1 MSGEIP
7 PCIQIPQ
14 PTRYMCD
21 VRLIN
26 IKQLICCIV
35 GMISLVMICVMGIII
50 AAAVFSL
57 FSIAYLIVG
66 VMTVCMFTMIAILVF
81 SYSIIRVPSDAHVCD
96 LRIAAARKLRVDPL
110 NLELG
115 VFFIVYAKTLKRYL
129 ADPIL
134 PYSSTWCRRIEQ
146 EESLLSCILKS
157 FI

>member
-21 VRLIN
+21 VQLIN
-26 IKQLICCIV
+26 KKQYICCIV
-35 GMISLVMICVMGIII
+35 GMISLAMIGVMGIII
-50 AAAVFSL
+50 AVAVFSL
-57 FSIAYLIVG
+57 FNIVYLILG

-115 VFFIVYAKTLKRYL
+115 VFIVYAKTLKRFL

-134 PYSSTWCRRIEQ
+134 PYSSTWCRRIKQ

>member
-21 VRLIN
+21 VQLIN
-26 IKQLICCIV
+26 KKQYICCIV
-35 GMISLVMICVMGIII
+35 GMISLAMIGVMGIII
-50 AAAVFSL
+50 AVAVFSL
-57 FSIAYLIVG
+57 FNIVYLILG

-96 LRIAAARKLRVDPL
+96 LRIATARKLHVDPL

-115 VFFIVYAKTLKRYL
+115 VSSGVPCEDTQALFGGPYPPVFFYMVSKNRARGVVTEL
-129 ADPIL
+129 
-134 PYSSTWCRRIEQ
+134 YS
-146 EESLLSCILKS
+146 
-157 FI
+157 

>member
-21 VRLIN
+21 VQLIN
-26 IKQLICCIV
+26 KKQYICCIV
-35 GMISLVMICVMGIII
+35 GMISLAMIGVMGIII
-50 AAAVFSL
+50 AVAVFSL
-57 FSIAYLIVG
+57 FNIVYLILG

-115 VFFIVYAKTLKRYL
+115 VPFGIPYEDTEALFCGPYPPVFFYMVLKNR
-129 ADPIL
+129 ARGVVTEF
-134 PYSSTWCRRIEQ
+134 YS
-146 EESLLSCILKS
+146 
-157 FI
+157 

>member
-21 VRLIN
+21 VKLIN
-26 IKQLICCIV
+26 KKQYICCIV
-35 GMISLVMICVMGIII
+35 GLISLVMIGVMGIII
-50 AAAVFSL
+50 AVAVFSL
-57 FSIAYLIVG
+57 FSIMYLILG

-96 LRIAAARKLRVDPL
+96 LRIAAARKLCVDPL

-115 VFFIVYAKTLKRYL
+115 VFSIICEDTQALFGG
-129 ADPIL
+129 
-134 PYSSTWCRRIEQ
+134 PYPPVFFYMVSKNQARGVVTELYS
-146 EESLLSCILKS
+146 
-157 FI
+157 

>member
-35 GMISLVMICVMGIII
+35 GMISLAMISVVGIII
-50 AAAVFSL
+50 ITVTAFSL
-57 FSIAYLIVG
+57 FSIVYLILG

-115 VFFIVYAKTLKRYL
+115 VSFDIICEDTQALFGGPYPPVFFYMVSKNQARGVVTEL
-129 ADPIL
+129 
-134 PYSSTWCRRIEQ
+134 YS
-146 EESLLSCILKS
+146 
-157 FI
+157 